1 VARQG
6 VKASIFEVLI
16 RSRLSLSRATD
27 RWSADCLDRD
37 KMAIQG
43 WMLASRQICPTSDWL
58 PRSHDR
64 AGATPK
70 MIRFRRVSN
79 RAPRVRQVN
88 SYRTS
93 HGILLAGAMLAMA
106 LADAQLGRALCQG
119 RLDARYNVTLG
130 GLPVGRGSW
139 VVDIGDDHFSTS
151 ANGATAGVMRVFFY
165 SGQGQSAARGT
176 VSGGNLFPSSYASSI
191 YTDKKY
197 DEVRMVFSGGN
208 VKEFSAE
215 PPNTPN
221 AARIPLTEAHRRG
234 VSDPMTA
241 GLIRVPG
248 TGDAVA
254 PQACERTLSIFD
266 GRMRYN
272 LQLGFKR
279 FETVSSHAGY
289 QGAVVVCSVHFIPLA
304 GHVPDRYAIRY
315 VADLRDMEMSLAPIA
330 GTRILVPY
338 QISIP
343 TPIGTGML
351 YATQFISTPQPG
363 KASAKTQ

>member
-1 VARQG
+1 MIVPVQ
-6 VKASIFEVLI
+6 V
-16 RSRLSLSRATD
+16 
-27 RWSADCLDRD
+27 
-37 KMAIQG
+37 
-43 WMLASRQICPTSDWL
+43 
-58 PRSHDR
+58 
-64 AGATPK
+64 PK
-70 MIRFRRVSN
+70 MIRFRRASN
-79 RAPRVRQVN
+79 CAPRVRQVN

-93 HGILLAGAMLAMA
+93 RGISPGILLAAAMLIMA

-119 RLDARYNVTLG
+119 KLDARYSATLAG
-130 GLPVGRGSW
+130 VPVGQGSW

-176 VSGGNLFPSSYASSI
+176 ISGGNLFPSTYASSI

-197 DEVRMVFSGGN
+197 DEVRMVISGGN

-221 AARIPLTEAHRRG
+221 AARIPVTEAHRRG

-241 GLIRVPG
+241 ALVRVPG
-248 TGDAVA
+248 IGDAVA
-254 PQACERTLSIFD
+254 PQACQRTLSVFD

-272 LQLGFKR
+272 LELGFKR
-279 FETVSSHAGY
+279 FETVNSHAGY
-289 QGAVVVCSVHFIPLA
+289 KGAAVVCSVHFIPIA

-315 VADLRDMEMSLAPIA
+315 LTESHDMELSLAPIA

-343 TPIGTGML
+343 TPIGTGIL
-351 YATQFISTPQPG
+351 YATQFSSTPQAG